1 MSTTTGTASRPA
13 ASAAR
18 EARIAD
24 SQRKIRAPFTLDPT
38 LCLYSPQ
45 ENVDALDHPRV
56 AQWLAHVR
64 DAWRP
69 PQTPGARARVALL
82 LPCTKYKPYLTS
94 REHRGINSA
103 LLGAGWRPTRGYDG
117 PPELRAVLEPG
128 ESDDLL
134 ATAALERDGVVLDR
148 FVISEPM
155 ALVPYEHTLF
165 LPAALGG
172 GPSPASA
179 YDDPGLFESRGTSVS
194 PEREDCTATQRAD
207 GRWTWGPAEREAYA
221 TMHNAM
227 ADTLAAAL
235 GRLAPSYDAILGW
248 VSPGLTHRS
257 FLAGAEL
264 RAAEGIVA
272 SRLGTSGQV
281 PLRGV
286 LDALPGAVEVMPTPA
301 QNAAAREQLAV
312 RLAAEGRPAGPGSVR
327 AVFARGDGHDTPL
340 GLPELTA
347 ALVARLDSVVEEAT
361 R

>member
-1 MSTTTGTASRPA
+1 MSTSTDKASRA

-18 EARIAD
+18 DARVTESA
-24 SQRKIRAPFTLDPT
+24 RKIRKPFVLDPT

-45 ENVDALDHPRV
+45 ENVEALEHPRV
-56 AQWLAHVR
+56 AEWLGYVR
-64 DAWRP
+64 EEWWP
-69 PQTPGARARVALL
+69 TEVPGSRTRLALL

-94 REHRGINSA
+94 REHRAINTA
-103 LLGAGWRPTRGYDG
+103 LLGAGWRPVEGYDG
-117 PPELRAVLEPG
+117 PPELRATLDDGEPD
-128 ESDDLL
+128 ELL
-134 ATAALERDGVVLDR
+134 ATAPLERDGVVLDR
-148 FVISEPM
+148 FVVSEPM
-155 ALVPYEHTLF
+155 GLVPYEHTLF

-172 GPSPASA
+172 GPASASA

-194 PEREDCTATQRAD
+194 PERDDCTATQRAD
-207 GRWTWGPAEREAYA
+207 GSWAWGPAEREAFA

-227 ADTLAAAL
+227 ADTLTRAL
-235 GRLAPSYDAILGW
+235 ERLAPSYDAILGW

-257 FLAGAEL
+257 FLAGAGL
-264 RAAEGIVA
+264 RAAEGIPTF
-272 SRLGTSGQV
+272 RLGASGPV

-286 LDALPGAVEVMPTPA
+286 LDTLPGAVEVLPTPE
-301 QNAAAREQLAV
+301 QSAAAREQLAV

-347 ALVARLDSVVEEAT
+347 ALVARLDEVA